1 MKSPGF
7 MRVCAGCANRN
18 EVTAYTD
25 PENEAILQ
33 NSMDAVDAL
42 TKEKTIIMIAHRL
55 KTVRHTSLLF
65 ASVKTK
71 NKKTK
76 QFILYGYIFFCYI
89 STWRSLLQV

>member
-1 MKSPGF
+1 

-55 KTVRHTSLLF
+55 KTVRH
-65 ASVKTK
+65 AD
-71 NKKTK
+71 
-76 QFILYGYIFFCYI
+76 
-89 STWRSLLQV
+89 